1 MSFSSQDGHIQI
13 GCQGWNY
20 ADWVTPAAGAAEVFY
35 PRGTR
40 APEML
45 EVYARAFETVEVDST
60 FYAVPSAS
68 AIDRWLKR
76 TPPGFTFSLKLP
88 QTITHENALR
98 GAVAEEILTEFCAR
112 ARGLEA
118 KLASV
123 LIQLPPQFTATP
135 ENFRALGEFLPLLP
149 SDIRFGVE
157 FRDRDWFNEK
167 TVELLAR
174 YHVAPALVEGMW
186 VESERVWRV
195 AENWS
200 GDFVYVRWMGER
212 DLTRFD
218 IVQRARDENLRA
230 WGAVLTNLSK
240 RVPRVYAYFSNFYE
254 GHAPASANKLKRLL
268 GQSTIEPDELEDQ
281 PSLF

>member
-1 MSFSSQDGHIQI
+1 MSIPSKDGDIQI
-13 GCQGWNY
+13 GCQGWKY

-40 APEML
+40 ATEML
-45 EVYARAFETVEVDST
+45 EVYARAFGTVEVDST
-60 FYAVPSAS
+60 FYAVPTAS
-68 AIDRWLKR
+68 AIDGWLKC
-76 TPPGFTFSLKLP
+76 TPPNFTFSLKLP

-98 GAVAEEILTEFCAR
+98 GAAAKKVLTEFCAR
-112 ARGLEA
+112 ACALES

-135 ENFRALGEFLPLLP
+135 ENFRAVAEFLPLLP

-174 YHVAPALVEGMW
+174 YNVAPALVEGMW

-195 AENWS
+195 AEDWS
-200 GDFVYVRWMGER
+200 GDFAYVRWMGER

-218 IVQRARDENLRA
+218 IVRRARDENLRA
-230 WGAVLTNLSK
+230 WGVVLANLSK

-254 GHAPASANKLKRLL
+254 GHAPASANKLKGLL
-268 GQSTIEPDELEDQ
+268 GQATINPDDLESQ